1 MSFDFR
7 TGTQLVFDFAREA
20 AVESL
25 PTVAAPSASGA
36 PKVRRRRRSLAA
48 LRASAPIIADAPRP
62 PRGIDHERP
71 SQQRF
76 DAIVLEMLARHPL
89 RVKRW
94 RNTLSGIAVLRIYR
108 DGRQDRS
115 IEAPYPTS
123 ALRLAIFL
131 HEVGHHV
138 LGLGVHRPRCLEE
151 YLAWRFALDRLAEF
165 GVETEG
171 PVARRFDRSMR
182 YAVAKAVRRGIRRI
196 PAELATFLP

>member
-20 AVESL
+20 AVASL
-25 PTVAAPSASGA
+25 PTVAAPSASGEL
-36 PKVRRRRRSLAA
+36 KVRRRRRSLAA

-62 PRGIDHERP
+62 PRGIDHDRP
-71 SQQRF
+71 LQRRF

-151 YLAWRFALDRLAEF
+151 YLAWCFALDRLAEF

-182 YAVAKAVRRGIRRI
+182 YAVAKALRRGIRRI